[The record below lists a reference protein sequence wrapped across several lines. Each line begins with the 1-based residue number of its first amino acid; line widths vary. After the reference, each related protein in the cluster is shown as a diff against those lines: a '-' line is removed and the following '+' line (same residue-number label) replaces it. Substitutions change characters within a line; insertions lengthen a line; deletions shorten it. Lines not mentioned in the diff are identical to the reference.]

1 MRERDCASKIAAL
14 TPPPWRQRMRGSGL
28 ESGTEAGSLEGG
40 GVTDIGIFGNA
51 FVDLRVRGSLRE
63 RREEDGVEGR

>member
-1 MRERDCASKIAAL
+1 
-14 TPPPWRQRMRGSGL
+14 MRGSGL